1 MNVLKS
7 VSIALLVS
15 GSFLVAA
22 GSAQAATIVGTIDT
36 GAMFSPTNQSADGVT
51 YFNAP
56 AVAPFS
62 SVTIGEFDFSIP
74 FGEAVSSVVLNGNF
88 GSNNLGSSTAP
99 VDLFLNNIA
108 VAGCNAMCA
117 NNSMTSDVAWSY
129 TFSASELSRLSSGT
143 AILTAMQTNTSQIV
157 LDPTSI
163 TIQTAAVP
171 ESDVALLIGLGLIP
185 VLAVSRRKSASRA

>member
-15 GSFLVAA
+15 GSFLLAA

-36 GAMFSPTNQSADGVT
+36 GFGPTNQSTDGVT

-62 SVTIGEFDFSIP
+62 SVTIGEFIFSSSIP

-108 VAGCNAMCA
+108 VAGCDAMCA

-129 TFSASELSRLSSGT
+129 TFSAGELSRLSSGT

>member
-1 MNVLKS
+1 M
-7 VSIALLVS
+7 IA
-15 GSFLVAA
+15 
-22 GSAQAATIVGTIDT
+22 
-36 GAMFSPTNQSADGVT
+36 GAPTSSEEELHNECFEER
-51 YFNAP
+51 FNAP
-56 AVAPFS
+56 AIAPFS

-74 FGEAVSSVVLNGNF
+74 FGKAVSSVVLNGNF
-88 GSNNLGSSTAP
+88 GSNILGSSILGSSTAP
-99 VDLFLNNIA
+99 VDLFLNNIT
-108 VAGCNAMCA
+108 VAGCDAMCA
-117 NNSMTSDVAWSY
+117 NNSMTSNVAWSY